1 MKSFT
6 LTLILAGMVA
16 FGYAQSEMTPP
27 EQVEFPYEPSNAVV
41 RYDCT
46 FVDLNADGTSETLKH
61 YRVALLTD
69 RSIRQYAQDITVYN
83 LGYDTV
89 EVVAARIYLP
99 SGKIVEVD
107 SESVKDVP
115 MPAFGK
121 FYLQNVREKIITFP
135 ELTKG
140 AEIEVAY
147 KEITREPPIDG
158 EFNLTEYFIHSD
170 PVQEKYV
177 EIEAS
182 ETVELNWKV
191 RSGEA
196 QYLKSTSDGITR
208 HVWNAENISQL
219 VPEPG
224 MPPVPEVA
232 AQLLVSTIDDWE
244 TWSKWYFALS
254 EPETIA
260 DDAIRDQVQELT
272 EGKPR
277 EEAIRAIFYFVSNKI
292 RYVDTAL
299 TGKKAGY
306 KPESAPV
313 TFRNKYGVCR
323 DKAALMVSMLR
334 EAGIESN
341 IVLMNPVWKIDQD
354 IPADQFNHAIVAVY
368 EGDEVVY
375 IDPTIEKTVDYLAAN
390 EQDRGV
396 LICNEAGK
404 DLDWTPVVPPQDNLY
419 EITAS
424 SSLDENGLL
433 ASDLTISTKG
443 FPDLVLRNYL
453 QSIPP
458 EERLLMFK
466 RIIQRISPTAELS
479 DVQFSDLMDFSAPV
493 TIQMA
498 YTARDY
504 SIPAGDFLL
513 FQVPGQAGSMELLTD
528 YFFGG
533 SELTDR
539 RYDLEI
545 PSTFEV
551 KVEETLDY
559 PEGWKVRSLPES
571 FDLDHGDYRLVRN
584 IEVEK
589 NTVKVKR
596 SLDVSTLRI
605 MLDEYAELQ
614 TMLKKRDQMGRGQV
628 VLTKS

>member
-1 MKSFT
+1 MKRIILA
-6 LTLILAGMVA
+6 LTLAGIVA
-16 FGYAQSEMTPP
+16 YGFAQSEVTPP
-27 EQVEFPYEPSNAVV
+27 EPVEFPYEPSNAVV

-46 FVDLNADGTSETLKH
+46 FVDLNKDGTSETLKH
-61 YRVALLTD
+61 YRIALLTD
-69 RSIRQYAQDITVYN
+69 RSIQQYSQDVTVYN

-89 EVVAARIYLP
+89 EVVVARVHLP
-99 SGKIVEVD
+99 SGELVD
-107 SESVKDVP
+107 VDTESIKDVP

-158 EFNLTEYFIHSD
+158 EFNLTEYLVHSD
-170 PVQEKYV
+170 PVQEKHI
-177 EIEAS
+177 EIDAPED
-182 ETVELNWKV
+182 VELNWKV

-196 QYLKSTSDGITR
+196 QYLATTTDGITR
-208 HVWNAENISQL
+208 HVWSAENIPQL

-232 AQLLVSTIDDWE
+232 SQLLVSTIDDWE
-244 TWSKWYFALS
+244 TWSKWYFKLS

-260 DDAIRDQVQELT
+260 DDDIRNQVKELT
-272 EGKPR
+272 EGKSR
-277 EEAIRAIFYFVSNKI
+277 EDAIRAIFYFVSNKI

-306 KPESAPV
+306 KPEAAPV

-334 EAGIESN
+334 EAGVESN

-354 IPADQFNHAIVAVY
+354 VPADQFNHAIVAVY
-368 EGDEVVY
+368 EGDKTVY
-375 IDPTIEKTVDYLAAN
+375 IDPTVEKTVDYLASN

-396 LICNEAGK
+396 LICTDEGK
-404 DLDWTPVVPPQDNLY
+404 DLDWTPIVPPDENLY
-419 EITAS
+419 EVTAT
-424 SSLDENGLL
+424 SSLNEEGLL
-433 ASDLTISTKG
+433 TSELTISTKG

-458 EERLLMFK
+458 EERQLLFK

-479 DVQFSDLMDFSAPV
+479 DVQFSDLMDFAVPVSIKMNYSA
-493 TIQMA
+493 T
-498 YTARDY
+498 DY

-513 FQVPGQAGSMELLTD
+513 FQIPGQGGGMELLTD

-533 SELTDR
+533 SELPER
-539 RYDLEI
+539 RYDMEI

-551 KVEETLDY
+551 KVEETMKY
-559 PEGWKVRSLPES
+559 PAGWKVRSLPES
-571 FDLDHGDYRLVRN
+571 FDLDHGDYKLMRE
-584 IEVEK
+584 IKADK
-589 NTVKVKR
+589 NTVKVTR
-596 SLDVSTLRI
+596 LLDVSTLRI
-605 MLDEYAELQ
+605 MLDEYADLQ
-614 TMLKKRDQMGRGQV
+614 TMLKKRDQMERGQV